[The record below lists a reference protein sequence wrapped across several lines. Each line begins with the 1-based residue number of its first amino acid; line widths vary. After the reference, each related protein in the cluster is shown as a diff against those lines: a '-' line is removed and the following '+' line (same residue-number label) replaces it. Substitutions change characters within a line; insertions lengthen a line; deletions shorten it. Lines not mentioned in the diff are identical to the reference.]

1 MPKYVYAYH
10 GAPNFE
16 TKEAGAAHM
25 SAWRAWNASLGDAVV
40 DPGLP
45 VGPSMTV
52 QTGGS
57 VAEGGGANPISG
69 ITIVQADTMEEA
81 LAMAKTCPH
90 ITSGGSGT
98 IEVAEALDMEM

>member
-10 GAPNFE
+10 GSPKFE
-16 TKEAGAAHM
+16 TKEDGAAHM
-25 SAWRAWNASLGDAVV
+25 SAWREWNASLGDAVV

-52 QTGGS
+52 LTDGS
-57 VAEGGGANPISG
+57 VAEGGGSNPISG
-69 ITIVQADTMEEA
+69 VTIVQADNMDSA
-81 LAMAKTCPH
+81 LAMAKSCPH
-90 ITSGGSGT
+90 VTAGGSGS